1 MARGIRPHPAR
12 PSFFTPPRLV
22 VVGFAVAILV
32 GTALL
37 SLPAATE
44 AAGGAPFRTAAFTS
58 VSAVTVTGLVAVD
71 TATYWSPFGQA
82 VMLGLVQL
90 GGLGIVTSASLL
102 IILVSRRVGLRGRLA
117 AQAEIKAT
125 DIGGVRRFVGFIVAF
140 TLVVEALVVAA
151 VTLRLWLGYDD
162 SFGQALW
169 QGLFNG
175 VGGYNQ
181 AGFSLYSD
189 NLAGF
194 ATDAYILLPIAL
206 AVIVGGVGFPVWL
219 ELRHGPGLRA
229 PGLWSLH
236 TKLTVVMT
244 GTLLAAGFGVLTGLG
259 WDDAGT
265 LGEQSA
271 PGKLLGGFF
280 ASVTARTTGF
290 STFDYAEMGADSLF
304 VTDILMFVGG
314 GSASPAGGIKVTTFA
329 VLLLIVWAELR
340 GEREVAA
347 FGRAVP
353 SATLRQALTVAV
365 VAAGAVMLATLLLV
379 ATNGL
384 SLGPALFESISAFS
398 TTGLSTGV
406 TGALDTTGQAILM
419 ILMFMGRVGPITLGV
434 ALVLRERERLFSHP
448 EERPIVG

>member
-1 MARGIRPHPAR
+1 VARGIRPQPAR
-12 PSFFTPPRLV
+12 PSFITPPRLV
-22 VVGFAVAILV
+22 VGGFAVAILV
-32 GTALL
+32 GTVLL
-37 SLPAATE
+37 SLPAARE
-44 AAGGAPFRTAAFTS
+44 AAGGAPFTTAAFTS

-117 AQAEIKAT
+117 AQAETKAA

-151 VTLRLWLGYDD
+151 LTLRFWLGYDD

-206 AVIVGGVGFPVWL
+206 AVIVGGLGFPVWL
-219 ELRHGPGLRA
+219 ELRRGPRA
-229 PGLWSLH
+229 PRLWSLH
-236 TKLTVVMT
+236 TKLTIVMT
-244 GTLLAAGFGVLTGLG
+244 GILLAVGFGVLTGLG
-259 WDDAGT
+259 WDDPGT
-265 LGEQSA
+265 LGEQSSA
-271 PGKLLGGFF
+271 GKLLGGFF

-290 STFDYAEMGADSLF
+290 STFDYADMGADSLF
-304 VTDILMFVGG
+304 VTDILMFIGG

-329 VLLLIVWAELR
+329 VLLLIVWAELH
-340 GEREVAA
+340 GQREVVA

-353 SATLRQALTVAV
+353 PATLRQALTVAV
-365 VAAGAVMLATLLLV
+365 VAAGAVMLATLLLA
-379 ATNGL
+379 ATNAL
-384 SLGPALFESISAFS
+384 DLGNALFESISAFS

-419 ILMFMGRVGPITLGV
+419 ILMFLGRVGPITLGV